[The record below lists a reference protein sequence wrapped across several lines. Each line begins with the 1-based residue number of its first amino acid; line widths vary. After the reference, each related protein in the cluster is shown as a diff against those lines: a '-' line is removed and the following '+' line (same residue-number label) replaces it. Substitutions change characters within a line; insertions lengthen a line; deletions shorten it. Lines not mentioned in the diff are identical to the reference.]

1 MGGRMEFDFSFGGKG
16 ARPRGR
22 RDDQAPFQ
30 LLLIGDFSGRGARRA
45 RGEAAAP
52 LKRPVMVD
60 AGELDRAFATFDAA
74 VPVALTG
81 FAEETVRF
89 GNVEDLHPDR
99 LFARM
104 ALFETARTLR
114 KELAAPS
121 PSDETFARAEAW
133 ISAVTGTAVAS
144 APAPAPAAPASGDGE
159 SAASAIERLLGKAA
173 APAAASPAAARTS
186 AVDAILER
194 AVRPHVSRDVGQ
206 RRGML
211 LSAVD
216 QTLTALMR
224 AVLASPGVRA
234 LEATWRGA
242 ERVAHTLDTD
252 EALKI
257 GFFDA
262 CAQDLADAFAAA
274 GGKLEQSEPHRLL
287 VADGRGWSVMATAY
301 EFGRD
306 VAELQLLATLGAL
319 AGRAGAVLLSD
330 AAPALLGCASATE
343 AADPA
348 RWQAPAG
355 DLGAFWSALRST
367 PLASAIGLVLPR
379 VLARL
384 PYGAK
389 TDRAESFAFDEL
401 APAAT
406 RSPIAGRV
414 WGSGAFAVAE
424 VFGAAFR
431 EDGWS
436 ASFDAATELDDLP
449 SHTYDDDGET
459 RLAPAGEVPLSEA
472 SATALLARGITPLAA
487 RRDRAALRCVR
498 AVSIAEPPRALSLAP
513 AADE

>member
-16 ARPRGR
+16 ARPRGP

-104 ALFETARTLR
+104 PLFETARALR

-121 PSDETFARAEAW
+121 PSDETFARAEVW
-133 ISAVTGTAVAS
+133 ISAVTGVAAPT
-144 APAPAPAAPASGDGE
+144 APAPAPAAPGSGDGE
-159 SAASAIERLLGKAA
+159 SAASAIERLLGKATSP
-173 APAAASPAAARTS
+173 APAVARTS
-186 AVDAILER
+186 AVDAILAR

-242 ERVAHTLDTD
+242 EWVARTLDTD
-252 EALKI
+252 QTLKI
-257 GFFDA
+257 GLFDA

-287 VADGRGWSVMATAY
+287 VADGRGWSVLAAAY

-319 AGRAGAVLLSD
+319 AGRAGAVLLAD
-330 AAPALLGCASATE
+330 AAPALLGCASGTE

-355 DLGAFWSALRST
+355 DVGAFWSALRST

-424 VFGAAFR
+424 LFGAAFR

-436 ASFDAATELDDLP
+436 ASFDAAAELDDLP

-498 AVSIAEPPRALSLAP
+498 AVSIADPPRALSLAP
-513 AADE
+513 ATDE